1 MKAVRIHQQGD
12 PDVMRYEECPD
23 PTPGRG
29 EALVRLQAI
38 GVNFID
44 TYQRSGLYRLGLP
57 ATIGQ
62 EGAGIVAATGDGVTE
77 VQEGDAVVYQG
88 VAGSYADM
96 TVVPS
101 GALAKLPDGVDAR
114 TAAAVFTQG
123 LTAQYLAK
131 TTFPIK
137 KGDRVLIHAGAGGVG
152 LLLIQMAKRL
162 GGYVFT
168 TVSTDEKAQFAL
180 DAGADHVIKYTSED
194 FAEAVAEATG
204 GRGVQ
209 VVYDS
214 VGQTTFRK
222 SMDCLVPR
230 GYMVLFG
237 QSSGPVEPF
246 PPADLRVKS
255 LFLTRPSLAHHTAT
269 REELLDRAGDV
280 FDQVLSGDLKVHI
293 HKTYPLADA
302 ARAHRD
308 LEGRR
313 TIGKLLLLP

>member
-96 TVVPS
+96 AVVPS

>member
-29 EALVRLQAI
+29 EALVRLQVI

-44 TYQRSGLYRLGLP
+44 TYQRSGLYKLGLP

-88 VAGSYADM
+88 VASSYADM

-180 DAGADHVIKYTSED
+180 DAGADRVIKYTSED